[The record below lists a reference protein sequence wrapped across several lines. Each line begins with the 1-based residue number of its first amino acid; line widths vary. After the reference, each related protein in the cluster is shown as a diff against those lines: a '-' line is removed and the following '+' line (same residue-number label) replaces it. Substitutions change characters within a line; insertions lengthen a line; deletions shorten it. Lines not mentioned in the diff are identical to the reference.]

1 MEEEEEDEGEK
12 EDEEEEDKDVE
23 EEEEEED
30 EEEKVPSVPT
40 SYSQPTLCCFL
51 SQNLSQ
57 NMLTT
62 CFKFKGLR

>member
-1 MEEEEEDEGEK
+1 MEEEEEEDEEEK

-30 EEEKVPSVPT
+30 EEEKVPT

-51 SQNLSQ
+51 SPNLSQ

-62 CFKFKGLR
+62 CFKFKGPR